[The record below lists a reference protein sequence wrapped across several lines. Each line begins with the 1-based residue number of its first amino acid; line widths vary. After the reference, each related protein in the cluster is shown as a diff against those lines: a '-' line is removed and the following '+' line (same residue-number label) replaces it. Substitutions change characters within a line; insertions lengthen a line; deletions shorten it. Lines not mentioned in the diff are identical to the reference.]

1 MKLLLRFLA
10 VCLKKTKV
18 NVSETTYEGYKL
30 MIQSRMVPFLLD
42 KTVND
47 PIHIVIFLAAYYGLR
62 RSEVLGLKW
71 SAVDFENKTVSIS
84 HKVVQNDKGVVG
96 MDVMKTKSSYR
107 TLPLIPQVEEV
118 LLAEKEK
125 QEEMKRVMRRGY
137 CKRYT
142 EYVCV
147 DAIGELIKPN
157 YVTDHFKVVL
167 KEHGLKPVRFH
178 DLRHTFASLL
188 ISQNVPLIN
197 VSNFLGHSDLATTSN
212 IYAHLDKASKQASA
226 DIITD
231 ILNTGKA

>member
-1 MKLLLRFLA
+1 
-10 VCLKKTKV
+10 
-18 NVSETTYEGYKL
+18 
-30 MIQSRMVPFLLD
+30 
-42 KTVND
+42 
-47 PIHIVIFLAAYYGLR
+47 
-62 RSEVLGLKW
+62 
-71 SAVDFENKTVSIS
+71 
-84 HKVVQNDKGVVG
+84 
-96 MDVMKTKSSYR
+96 
-107 TLPLIPQVEEV
+107 
-118 LLAEKEK
+118 
-125 QEEMKRVMRRGY
+125 MKRVMRRGY